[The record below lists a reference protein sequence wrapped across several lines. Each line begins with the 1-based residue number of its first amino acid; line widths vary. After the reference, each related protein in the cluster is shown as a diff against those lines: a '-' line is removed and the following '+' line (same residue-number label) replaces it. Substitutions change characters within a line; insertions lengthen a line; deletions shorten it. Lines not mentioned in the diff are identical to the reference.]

1 METMHHWANDVNML
15 LKAPII
21 LAGFILIMFATDYIF
36 KLLIL
41 RYKNKDE
48 VDINGDGEVNEADAR
63 LMREGYII
71 GKCENLIIL
80 IFVLAGALTGL
91 SLIFAAKSLARR
103 KDIDNN
109 AGFFLVGTLVNITS
123 TLILAY
129 ILKFS
134 LELLFN

>member
-41 RYKNKDE
+41 RNKNKDE

-109 AGFFLVGTLVNITS
+109 AGFFLVGTLVNFTS